1 MLNKGSVS
9 VIVPCWND
17 EATLE
22 NLLSQLNLM
31 AKHERES
38 LQLIVVDAAQS
49 ASCLEICQR
58 NGSLWLPASPCRGEQ
73 LRLGASHAVHSILW
87 FLHADAHLALNC
99 LPAIRDAIH
108 SGASG
113 GYFEFR
119 FFNASCWQS
128 RLLEKLIN
136 VRTRFG
142 IPYGDQGLFFQRDIY
157 LSSGKHDATPL
168 FEEVKLVK
176 RVRDQGRFVSLSHGV
191 GVDAR
196 RWQRDGWWRRSFRNR
211 LLAVAYCMG
220 VPASRL
226 AAIYSSRK

>member
-1 MLNKGSVS
+1 MQNRASVS

-17 EATLE
+17 EAALE
-22 NLLSQLNLM
+22 KLLNDLNQM
-31 AKHERES
+31 AKHERDS

-58 NGSLWLPASPCRGEQ
+58 HDSLWVPASPCRGEQ
-73 LRLGASHAVHSILW
+73 LRLGASHAAHSILW
-87 FLHADAHLALNC
+87 FLHADAHLTRNC
-99 LPAIRDAIH
+99 LPAIRDAID

-113 GYFEFR
+113 GYFAFR
-119 FFNASCWQS
+119 FSNANCWQS

-157 LSSGKHDATPL
+157 LSCGQHEASPL

-176 RVRDQGRFVSLSHGV
+176 RVREQGRFLELTQGV

-211 LLAVAYCMG
+211 LLAIAYYMG
-220 VPASRL
+220 IPASRL

>member
-1 MLNKGSVS
+1 MQNKGSVS

-22 NLLSQLNLM
+22 KLLSHLNLM
-31 AKHERES
+31 AKNERES

-49 ASCLEICQR
+49 ASCLDICQR
-58 NGSLWLPASPCRGEQ
+58 HGSLWVPASPCRGEQ
-73 LRLGASHAVHSILW
+73 LRLGASHAIHSTLW
-87 FLHADAHLALNC
+87 FLHADAHLRCNC
-99 LPAIRDAIH
+99 LPAIRDAIN
-108 SGASG
+108 SGALG
-113 GYFEFR
+113 GYFAFR
-119 FFNASCWQS
+119 FSNANCWQS

-142 IPYGDQGLFFQRDIY
+142 VPYGDQGLFFRRDIY
-157 LSSGKHDATPL
+157 LSSGQHDASPL

-176 RVRDQGRFVSLSHGV
+176 RVREQGRFVELAQGV

-196 RWQRDGWWRRSFRNR
+196 RWQRDGWWRRSLRNR
-211 LLAVAYCMG
+211 LLAIAYYVG

>member
-1 MLNKGSVS
+1 MQNSASVS
-9 VIVPCWND
+9 IIVPCWND
-17 EATLE
+17 EASLE
-22 NLLSQLNLM
+22 KLLNHLNLI
-31 AKHERES
+31 AKNERES

-49 ASCLEICQR
+49 ESCLEICQR
-58 NGSLWLPASPCRGEQ
+58 HGSLWIPASPCRGAQ

-87 FLHADAHLALNC
+87 FLHADAHLTFDC
-99 LPAIRDAIH
+99 LPAIRSAID

-113 GYFEFR
+113 GYFAFR
-119 FFNASCWQS
+119 FSNANCWQS

-136 VRTRFG
+136 MRTRFG

-157 LSSGKHDATPL
+157 LSSGQHDASPL
-168 FEEVKLVK
+168 FEEVELVR
-176 RVRDQGRFVSLSHGV
+176 RVRDQGRFVELAKGM

-196 RWQRDGWWRRSFRNR
+196 RWQRDGWWHRSFRNR
-211 LLAVAYCMG
+211 LLAIAYWMG

>member
-1 MLNKGSVS
+1 MQNKGSVS

-17 EATLE
+17 EAALE
-22 NLLSQLNLM
+22 KLLSHLNVM
-31 AKHERES
+31 AINERES

-49 ASCLEICQR
+49 ANCLEICQR
-58 NGSLWLPASPCRGEQ
+58 HGSLWVPASPCRGEQ
-73 LRLGASHAVHSILW
+73 LRLGASHAVHSIIW
-87 FLHADAHLALNC
+87 FLHADAHLTCNC
-99 LPAIRDAIH
+99 LPAIRDAIN
-108 SGASG
+108 SGALG
-113 GYFEFR
+113 GYFAFR
-119 FFNASCWQS
+119 FSNASCWQS

-157 LSSGKHDATPL
+157 LSCGQHDASPL
-168 FEEVKLVK
+168 FEEVELVK
-176 RVRDQGRFVSLSHGV
+176 RVREQGRFVELAQGV

-196 RWQRDGWWRRSFRNR
+196 RWQRDGWWRRSLRNR
-211 LLAVAYCMG
+211 LLAIAYYMG

>member
-1 MLNKGSVS
+1 MHNKGSVS

-17 EATLE
+17 EAALE
-22 NLLSQLNLM
+22 QLLNDLNQM
-31 AKHERES
+31 AKHERDS

-58 NGSLWLPASPCRGEQ
+58 HNSLWVPASPCRGEQ
-73 LRLGASHAVHSILW
+73 LRLGASYAAYSILW
-87 FLHADAHLALNC
+87 FLHADAHLMRNC
-99 LPAIRDAIH
+99 LPAIRDAIN

-113 GYFEFR
+113 GYFTFR
-119 FFNASCWQS
+119 FSNANCWQS

-157 LSSGKHDATPL
+157 LSCGQHDASPL
-168 FEEVKLVK
+168 FEEVELVK
-176 RVRDQGRFVSLSHGV
+176 RVREQGRFVELAQGV

-211 LLAVAYCMG
+211 LLAIAYYMG